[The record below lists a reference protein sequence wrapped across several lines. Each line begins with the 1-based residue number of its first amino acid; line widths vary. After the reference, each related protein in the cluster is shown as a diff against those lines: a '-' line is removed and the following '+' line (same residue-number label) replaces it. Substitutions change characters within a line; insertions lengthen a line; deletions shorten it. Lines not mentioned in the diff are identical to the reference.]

1 MSQLPKPLNNNVL
14 VEILDKHSKVSRS
27 TTGESQKKGKIINF
41 AISSYHLT
49 ASAAILLDDGFRT
62 DLYNMLGESVDR
74 GDTVYWEE
82 FANEGQT
89 FTHEGK
95 SYAFVAWWRL
105 TGYELPEETK
115 A

>member
-27 TTGESQKKGKIINF
+27 TSGESQKKGKIID
-41 AISSYHLT
+41 ASLMSYHLT
-49 ASAAILLDDGFRT
+49 ASAGVRMEEDLLAANREDFQ
-62 DLYNMLGESVDR
+62 ESIAR

-95 SYAFVAWWRL
+95 QYAFVAWWRL
-105 TGYELPEETK
+105 TGVEAAEETK

>member
-27 TTGESQKKGKIINF
+27 TSGESQKKGKIIDF
-41 AISSYHLT
+41 VIGFYHLT
-49 ASAAILLDDGFRT
+49 ASAGVHLDDGFRT

-95 SYAFVAWWRL
+95 QYAFVAWWRL
-105 TGYELPEETK
+105 TGVEAAEETK